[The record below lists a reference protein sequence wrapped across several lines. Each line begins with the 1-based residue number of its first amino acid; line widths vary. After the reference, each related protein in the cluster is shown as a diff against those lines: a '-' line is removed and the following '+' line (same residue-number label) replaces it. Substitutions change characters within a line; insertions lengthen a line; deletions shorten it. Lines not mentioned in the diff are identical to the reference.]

1 MSRKIN
7 FPSESRAGTLFQ
19 AERCYCLDDS
29 IFDWLSDAQGS
40 VSVPDEGFTGI
51 VLDNNV
57 SLRRQVLKNLDTEV
71 IKMVYF
77 RNPFELQSLM
87 EVIAGD
93 IRKGAIDLSPTD
105 VECALLAKLQGLRA
119 IDLAEGH
126 VTDEGFANLCSI
138 TSLESLVICDTG
150 VTDDG
155 FKHLP
160 KLVNLKELDIS
171 LNAITQDCLKS
182 LKSLAALEE
191 LRMSDT
197 AVDDDAVADL
207 IVLKSL
213 KFLDVADTA
222 ISDEGMERLREA
234 LPECD
239 VWP

>member
-1 MSRKIN
+1 MSRQIN
-7 FPSESRAGTLFQ
+7 FPSDSRAGTLFQ

-29 IFDWLSDAQGS
+29 IFDWLTDALGS
-40 VSVPDEGFTGI
+40 VSVPDEDFIGI

-57 SLRRQVLKNLDTEV
+57 SLRRQVLEKLDTEV

-93 IRKGAIDLSPTD
+93 MRKGTVDLSPTD
-105 VECALLAKLQGLRA
+105 EECAQLAKLQGLRA
-119 IDLAEGH
+119 LDLAEAH
-126 VTDEGFANLCSI
+126 VTDEGLANLCSI

-150 VTDDG
+150 VTDEG
-155 FKHLP
+155 FKQLP

-171 LNAITQDCLKS
+171 LNAITQDCLKH
-182 LKSLAALEE
+182 LKSLSSIEE

-207 IVLKSL
+207 VALKSL

-222 ISDEGMERLREA
+222 ISDKGMERLREA